1 MTSGTLSSMWL
12 IQPPV
17 LKGQLFQDEL
27 KAHPQYRDLLEFV
40 SISPAAEH
48 YVLFLQW
55 AELRDH
61 CREAKQAQ
69 ALIHRTQVDAWSV
82 IQQPCN
88 TVNKEIIIDPETDR
102 AYIAETKG

>member
-1 MTSGTLSSMWL
+1 MTSGTLSSVWL

-48 YVLFLQW
+48 YVLFGQW
-55 AELRDH
+55 AELRDR

-69 ALIHRTQVDAWSV
+69 ALIQRAQVDAWGV
-82 IQQPCN
+82 IQQPCSA
-88 TVNKEIIIDPETDR
+88 VNEESIIQRQIELR
-102 AYIAETKG
+102 